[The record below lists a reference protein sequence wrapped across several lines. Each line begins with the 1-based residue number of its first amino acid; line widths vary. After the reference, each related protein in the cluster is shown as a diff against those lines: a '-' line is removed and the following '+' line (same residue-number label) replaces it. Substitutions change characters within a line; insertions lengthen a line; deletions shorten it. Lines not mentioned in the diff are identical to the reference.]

1 MANIRSAKKRARQS
15 VKRTA
20 MNRTRKTSVRTQ
32 VRNVEE
38 AIASGDKK
46 AAQAA
51 FRTAQPEM
59 MRGAAKKVVHKN
71 AVARKLSRLSKRIKR
86 LP

>member
-1 MANIRSAKKRARQS
+1 MANIRSAKKRARQTG
-15 VKRTA
+15 KRTA
-20 MNRTRKTSVRTQ
+20 VNQVRKTNVRTQ
-32 VRNVEE
+32 IRNVEA

-51 FRTAQPEM
+51 FRAAQPAL
-59 MRGAAKKVVHKN
+59 MRGALKKVVHKN
-71 AVARKLSRLSKRIKR
+71 AVARKLSRLSTRIKR